1 MGGKRQGMTIF
12 AGSLQQHW
20 IRYVTELDLKVN
32 PADPHAVS
40 MMAFMLRNM
49 TSLKGIY
56 LQPGFIFNAALE
68 ESATMKYNAPS
79 VMHMKFVNGQE
90 RKYHM
95 GLQPFSLILPELNHI
110 NNAIEFER
118 ALAGIDD
125 ELEDDA
131 FH

>member
-12 AGSLQQHW
+12 AGSLKQHW

-40 MMAFMLRNM
+40 MMGFMVRNM
-49 TSLKGIY
+49 TSLKSIY
-56 LQPGFIFNAALE
+56 VQPGFVFNAELE
-68 ESATMKYNAPS
+68 ESETMKYNTPS

-95 GLQPFSLILPELNHI
+95 GLQPFSLIMHELNHI

-118 ALAGIDD
+118 SLAGIDD